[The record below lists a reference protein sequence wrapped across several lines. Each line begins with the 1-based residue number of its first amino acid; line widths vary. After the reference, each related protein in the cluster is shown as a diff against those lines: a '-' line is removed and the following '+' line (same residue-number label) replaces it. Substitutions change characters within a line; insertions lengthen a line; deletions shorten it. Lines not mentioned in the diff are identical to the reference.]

1 MSLTASLFGGGASAA
16 VAEVESPVAS
26 TKKIE
31 IVDEAPDVF
40 ATNKKRD
47 DLFQVANSSRKESR
61 REKQVREATE
71 RIENA
76 KNPKGKIDMHK
87 VLNKKHLSHAVDK
100 HDEEDVRTVF
110 VGNLPNNIQRK
121 TISNFFADCGE
132 IENTRIRCQA
142 VKEQEVDKPKKGRAI
157 QILKKE
163 FKEGE
168 EYSAVAYVL
177 FEKESS
183 VAKAIEKTGFVLLDR
198 HISVNEESKLSK
210 AFDHKTSGFLGNIAY
225 DTSDEAIWRY
235 FIDRNITEIKRVRL
249 VRDRETG
256 LAKGFGYIEFA
267 SQNVLEKAIALRGE
281 KLNGRELRM
290 CHVQKSKDPA
300 VAKLQASRRDKRKD
314 DNKNAR
320 KAGPD
325 RKGAKKQ
332 KPYDHNKQQ
341 TEKKPRVE
349 DAEPW
354 MGTTT
359 NPRKKLARDLRPLIP
374 SNVVLSKEK
383 KKALTRKAGG
393 GGGGKKAHPGA
404 PKK

>member
-1 MSLTASLFGGGASAA
+1 MSLTASLFGASGESPSTV
-16 VAEVESPVAS
+16 VAE
-26 TKKIE
+26 KD
-31 IVDEAPDVF
+31 DEVTADVF
-40 ATNKKRD
+40 STNKKKA

-61 REKQVREATE
+61 REKQAREAVE

-76 KNPKGKIDMHK
+76 KNPKGKIDLHK

-121 TISNFFADCGE
+121 TISQFFADCGE
-132 IENTRIRCQA
+132 IESTRIRCQA
-142 VKEQEVDKPKKGRAI
+142 VKEQPLEKPKKGRAI

-168 EYSAVAYVL
+168 EYSAVAYIL
-177 FEKESS
+177 FEKEAS
-183 VAKAIEKTGFVLLDR
+183 VAKALEKTGFVLMDR

-225 DTSDEAIWRY
+225 TTSDEAIWRY
-235 FIDRNITEIKRVRL
+235 FIERGITEIKRVRL
-249 VRDRETG
+249 VRDRDTG
-256 LAKGFGYIEFA
+256 MAKGFGYVEFA
-267 SQNVLEKAIALRGE
+267 SQSVLEKAIALRGDQ
-281 KLNGRELRM
+281 LNGRELRM

-300 VAKLQASRRDKRKD
+300 VAKLQASRREKRKTE
-314 DNKNAR
+314 NKMTR

-325 RKGAKKQ
+325 NRGGK
-332 KPYDHNKQQ
+332 KQQ
-341 TEKKPRVE
+341 TPSPNFEKKPRVE
-349 DAEPW
+349 DAQPW

-359 NPRKKLARDLRPLIP
+359 NPRKKLAKDLRPLIP

-383 KKALTRKAGG
+383 KKVLARKAGG
-393 GGGGKKAHPGA
+393 AHGGKKAHPAA